1 MKKWGIIA
9 LIAVIAL
16 ACGITAADL
25 WGYIVE
31 LINLGVEYFFDLCSS
46 IIDTLTGKVTETVS
60 GTIGT
65 FFAFAG

>member
-46 IIDTLTGKVTETVS
+46 VIDTLTGNVTETVS